1 MASNINRR
9 RIRFAVL
16 ISNEEL
22 DTAPLDMKR
31 DFNAELMMTEGY
43 IGICRIEDA
52 TLFIFRANVDTKG
65 AAEKGKRIGFT
76 SIGPVEDP
84 VFLPDSQI
92 KRPDYRRHPNY
103 RYRRR

>member
-1 MASNINRR
+1 MASNVTVK

-22 DTAPLDMKR
+22 DAAPLDMKR

-52 TLFIFRANVDTKG
+52 TLFIFRGNADTKG
-65 AAEKGKRIGFT
+65 VVKKGKRIGFT

-92 KRPDYRRHPNY
+92 KRPNYRRYPNY